1 MFRDFPVAR
10 STRAARTC
18 TWQPPPASRC
28 STAYMDAPLSATGNL
43 SQAVS
48 LQSGAVVY
56 PASQMRLLRPRA
68 RMVYA
73 DRIQNAYPGSKPC
86 G

>member
-1 MFRDFPVAR
+1 M
-10 STRAARTC
+10 AARLHL
-18 TWQPPPASRC
+18 PS
-28 STAYMDAPLSATGNL
+28 YMDAPLSATGNL